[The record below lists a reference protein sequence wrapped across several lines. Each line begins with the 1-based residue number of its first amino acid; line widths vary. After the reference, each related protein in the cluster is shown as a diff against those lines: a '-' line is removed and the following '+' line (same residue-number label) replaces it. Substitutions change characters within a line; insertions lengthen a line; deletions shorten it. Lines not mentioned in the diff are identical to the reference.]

1 MKKLLMLVYAACA
14 MLVIIG
20 SLLWF
25 GFTLRS
31 DSLLGKAEALKHF
44 KAFTQRTADVFA
56 DQSSEDDSILL
67 QTKLEQLC
75 RNYQKYIRTVLIRDS
90 AGILFSWPQNA
101 DIFSY
106 TEQRVVTVKNLP
118 LFFTA
123 AQMHIPVQNLNT
135 EITVH
140 AALQTVPV
148 ETVFNRGRVVFFLLL
163 LIVLLTIAALIFS
176 YIDFKDSGEG
186 KQSVPVQDDTPLNAK
201 TGAETSPIK
210 EDSGEAPTQTPDSS
224 PVDKTTDAASA
235 MGTSAAPEES
245 SDVSITEAPIEVD
258 ASLPLS
264 AQLESL
270 NRLHIYEDNHT
281 DDARTDTAQTSSAAA
296 SGETKPVGTMEEPAE
311 IEHQASSN
319 DVDTSASAVQAVNE
333 KNSAGAIPPRAMYAE
348 NYGSF
353 ENYNQPQAPKEASE
367 QAASAVPFEPA
378 PDLYPDTSAAHSLAQ
393 ATIIEELTTAI
404 TETSVAEEDLT
415 LLLVHAR
422 GIAQNQQIT
431 HLLRGTLD
439 RIHKVFTFN
448 QDTLGLIVFYAPL
461 DQGMQIANHLYD
473 EVYAILKDPADKKSL
488 RIGLTTRAGRLIPA
502 NRMIEEASAAIG
514 KAIQEDNDPI
524 VAFRVNPEKY
534 RRCLARLS

>member
-1 MKKLLMLVYAACA
+1 MKKILMLVYAACA

-31 DSLLGKAEALKHF
+31 DSLLGKAEALQHF

-56 DQSSEDDSILL
+56 DQSPEADSVLL
-67 QTKLEQLC
+67 QTKFEQLC
-75 RNYQKYIRTVLIRDS
+75 RNYQKYIRTVLIRD
-90 AGILFSWPQNA
+90 ADGVLFTWPQNA

-106 TEQRVVTVKNLP
+106 SEQQVVTVKNLP

-123 AQMHIPVQNLNT
+123 AQMHIPVQNRNR

-140 AALQTVPV
+140 AALQMVPV

-163 LIVLLTIAALIFS
+163 LIVVLTIAALIFS
-176 YIDFKDSGEG
+176 YIDFKGSS
-186 KQSVPVQDDTPLNAK
+186 KVSQSVPVRDDESLNDK
-201 TGAETSPIK
+201 TEAETSPLK
-210 EDSGEAPTQTPDSS
+210 EPANQMSAPLSADTAA
-224 PVDKTTDAASA
+224 DAAPSMDTKVPLEKSA
-235 MGTSAAPEES
+235 GGAVSAAS
-245 SDVSITEAPIEVD
+245 VEA
-258 ASLPLS
+258 ATNLPLS

-270 NRLHIYEDNHT
+270 DRLHIYENRTRDNA
-281 DDARTDTAQTSSAAA
+281 DAIQKPDTAADAIGEEGTNTIEKPTEMMQTAAL
-296 SGETKPVGTMEEPAE
+296 SN
-311 IEHQASSN
+311 QAP
-319 DVDTSASAVQAVNE
+319 TQAARE
-333 KNSAGAIPPRAMYAE
+333 KNSEETVSLDAE

-353 ENYNQPQAPKEASE
+353 ENYSQTSPVKGPSEAAAPVVPLQPIT
-367 QAASAVPFEPA
+367 
-378 PDLYPDTSAAHSLAQ
+378 DTYPDSGTEQSLAQ

-404 TETSVAEEDLT
+404 TETSIAEEDLA
-415 LLLVHAR
+415 LLLVHAE
-422 GIAQNQQIT
+422 GLSQNQQVT

-448 QDTLGLIVFYAPL
+448 QDTLGLIVFYATL
-461 DQGMQIANHLYD
+461 DQGMQIANNLYD
-473 EVYAILKDPADKKSL
+473 EIYALLKDPGDKKSL

-502 NRMIEEASAAIG
+502 NRMIEEASAAIS
-514 KAIQEDNDPI
+514 KAIQEDDDPI